1 MRQTPPARGR
11 WHEVPEGERRLREAR
26 TEGETFPLALTKDL
40 GSLPHPLRGTAY
52 AARPLCRF
60 ATSPRSV
67 GSHPPRGAAQTAFC
81 PLYTR
86 GPFYF
91 PQKIQKNFPLPAT
104 ILTHP
109 SFITIE
115 ASEILPCKA
124 SEKTHKFPC
133 ECREFLGVFLSC
145 FRRVSRRIMLYH
157 RIRGKAFVLRCSK
170 GVFYA
175 QLVCA

>member
-1 MRQTPPARGR
+1 MCIRDR
-11 WHEVPEGERRLREAR
+11 
-26 TEGETFPLALTKDL
+26 
-40 GSLPHPLRGTAY
+40 
-52 AARPLCRF
+52 
-60 ATSPRSV
+60 
-67 GSHPPRGAAQTAFC
+67 FC

-157 RIRGKAFVLRCSK
+157 RIRGKAFALRCSK

-175 QLVCA
+175 QLVCASPHLLYGAVRTVSYTHLTHLISTLLSFSKPAWYRLSITLR